1 MWVYRWVYL
10 DFIIRNLILLIQY
23 LIIFYLCFPVNAHSG
38 ISCFVFQAWFE
49 HDSGCY
55 CHSSFSRF
63 LPFPSSSMAQGFCL
77 FLAKG
82 GVKRDRTLLCTLETA
97 RMFPLEFL
105 FPPVVG
111 LLWPPFSSTVTV
123 AFSTCKALYVLA
135 VWTHIT
141 FTLVYRRWWTVSF
154 HRWEG
159 KNPGLYKQKMWTG
172 RIFLP
177 LKLLTCYWWYEC
189 TVVSSKRKL

>member
-1 MWVYRWVYL
+1 MSISLSLSRFYIQEPYL
-10 DFIIRNLILLIQY
+10 VSSVSHHLLPLFPSKCTFRNFLFCVPGMVWTWQ
-23 LIIFYLCFPVNAHSG
+23 C
-38 ISCFVFQAWFE
+38 
-49 HDSGCY
+49 CY

-63 LPFPSSSMAQGFCL
+63 LPFPSSSLAQGFCL

-82 GVKRDRTLLCTLETA
+82 GVKRGRTLLCTLETA

-141 FTLVYRRWWTVSF
+141 FTLVYRGWWTVSF
-154 HRWEG
+154 HRWER
-159 KNPGLYKQKMWTG
+159 KNPGLYKQKMSGLPGSQQEGSLYPWNYLLLVVWVHCS
-172 RIFLP
+172 FL
-177 LKLLTCYWWYEC
+177 
-189 TVVSSKRKL
+189 